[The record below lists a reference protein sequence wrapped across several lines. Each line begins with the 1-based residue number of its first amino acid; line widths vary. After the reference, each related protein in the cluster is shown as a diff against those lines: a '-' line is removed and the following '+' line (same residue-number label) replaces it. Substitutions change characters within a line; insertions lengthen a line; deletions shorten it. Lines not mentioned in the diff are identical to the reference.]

1 MKVIYEIIIIILFNI
16 FIISLNNVNFSAIFI
31 VSTTWIIYLN
41 FFLRRVAKIKN
52 KKWLSVLSKI
62 YGFLVFIFIISFII
76 IEGLLIFNISQFKEA
91 KDIEKMDYVLV
102 LGAGLDGEKVGN
114 VLKSRLDQ
122 AIKYYK
128 LNNKTNI
135 IVSGGQGKDEIISE
149 AEAMYRYLIENGVN
163 PNQIIKE
170 DKATTTL
177 ENIKFSKE
185 ILKNRGDEDK
195 KVLIVTNEF
204 HLYRAMII
212 GDMLGIKNEGLAS
225 QTPIKIRIN
234 YMIREYTTIIIDVLR
249 TSIYKI
255 KSC

>member
-1 MKVIYEIIIIILFNI
+1 MFNI

-31 VSTTWIIYLN
+31 ISTTWIIYLN

-225 QTPIKIRIN
+225 KTPIKIRVN